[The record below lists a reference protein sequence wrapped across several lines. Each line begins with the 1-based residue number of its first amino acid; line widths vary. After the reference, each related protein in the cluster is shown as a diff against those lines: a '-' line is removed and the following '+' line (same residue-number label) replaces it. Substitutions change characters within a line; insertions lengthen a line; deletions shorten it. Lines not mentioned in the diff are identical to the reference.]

1 MFTKVNVEALQGPR
15 VQIGSIL
22 ETMVA
27 ANAGKQGPV
36 QLAVVQMDHD
46 WRIFLNDQKV
56 GRFTHRSDAVQCALD
71 IAREGRREGFAVE
84 VLTHSRSGEASHVAD
99 HPLSS

>member
-1 MFTKVNVEALQGPR
+1 MFTKVNVEAAEGPR
-15 VQIGSIL
+15 VQIGSII

-27 ANAGKQGPV
+27 ADRRQGLV

-56 GRFTHRSDAVQCALD
+56 GRFTHQADAVQCALD

-84 VLTHSRSGEASHVAD
+84 VVTHNRFGEVNHVAD
-99 HPLSS
+99 QPLHS